1 MKTSYLFSLKNDVE
15 ERKPLAPHQ
24 IAALKHSFGG
34 NMKIPDN
41 VEQFPENAVDSDEYG
56 VSSSTPLA
64 PHHIAAL
71 KYSFGGHSKNGG
83 NIDGWKRNSKLD
95 NDNEVSSTTNHDMQ
109 KGNIAISPNSKS
121 YWRAGAFPV
130 SGHSSVLSR
139 ESSRDDL
146 TSIEGHTFEHE
157 ERFRVDRR
165 KLEMMMVGRF
175 DQVKEEASEF
185 FQRIGEQTNTTI
197 IWPSRLKIGAKSKKD
212 PHIRV
217 GGDHNGVKQAK
228 ILIMEYLDTKTN
240 RVTMK
245 MDVSYT
251 DHSHVIG
258 KGGNTIRRVMAET
271 GCHIHFPDSNR
282 SNPSEKSNQV
292 SIAGEIEGVEKAR
305 ARVRELTPLVFTFDL
320 PHVSNVEQLPD
331 PSDPYLKAIQD
342 QYNIQVMFR
351 QKQKNFP
358 TTLVV
363 VKGCQWEAGR
373 VKEATMVFSNCY
385 N

>member
-1 MKTSYLFSLKNDVE
+1 MLKNVSED
-15 ERKPLAPHQ
+15 KKQSAPLAPHQ

-34 NMKIPDN
+34 NMKIPDDIDGFTEN
-41 VEQFPENAVDSDEYG
+41 VIASDEHG

-64 PHHIAAL
+64 SHKIAAL
-71 KYSFGGHSKNGG
+71 KHSFGGNVKCGINMNECKN
-83 NIDGWKRNSKLD
+83 NS
-95 NDNEVSSTTNHDMQ
+95 NAERENEVSSTTGPGLHSENIEFSPYS
-109 KGNIAISPNSKS
+109 KG
-121 YWRAGAFPV
+121 YWRPGAYPV
-130 SGHSSVLSR
+130 SGPSSGLSR

-146 TSIEGHTFEHE
+146 TSVEGHTFEHE

-217 GGDHNGVKQAK
+217 GGELNGVKQAK
-228 ILIMEYLDTKTN
+228 LLIMEFLDTKTN

-320 PHVSNVEQLPD
+320 PIVSHAEHTPD
-331 PSDPYLKAIQD
+331 PSDPYLRAIQD

-351 QKQKNFP
+351 QKQKNFA

-373 VKEATMVFSNCY
+373 VKEATMVS
-385 N
+385 

>member
-1 MKTSYLFSLKNDVE
+1 M
-15 ERKPLAPHQ
+15 APHQ

-41 VEQFPENAVDSDEYG
+41 AEQFTENIVDCDEHG

-64 PHHIAAL
+64 PHQIAAL
-71 KYSFGGHSKNGG
+71 KHSFGGHFRFDAND
-83 NIDGWKRNSKLD
+83 IDQWKENSKTED
-95 NDNEVSSTTNHDMQ
+95 DNEVSSTTGHRLN
-109 KGNIAISPNSKS
+109 KENIAISPNSKG
-121 YWRAGAFPV
+121 YWKPGAYPV
-130 SGHSSVLSR
+130 SGPCSGLSR

-146 TSIEGHTFEHE
+146 TSVEGHTFEHE

-165 KLEMMMVGRF
+165 KLEMMMIGRF
-175 DQVKEEASEF
+175 DPVKEEASDF

-217 GGDHNGVKQAK
+217 GGDQNGVKQAK
-228 ILIMEYLDTKTN
+228 TLIMEFLDTKTN

-258 KGGNTIRRVMAET
+258 KGGNTIRRVMSET

-292 SIAGEIEGVEKAR
+292 SIAGEIDGVEKAR
-305 ARVRELTPLVFTFDL
+305 ARVRELTPLVFTFDMPL
-320 PHVSNVEQLPD
+320 VSNVEPTPD
-331 PSDPYLKAIQD
+331 PSDPYLRAIQD
-342 QYNIQVMFR
+342 QYNIQIMFR

-363 VKGCQWEAGR
+363 IKGCQWEAAR
-373 VKEATMVFSNCY
+373 VKEATMVMFI
-385 N
+385 